1 MTPAVTVRNA
11 TTAPIRCFVMEGGP
25 ITQLVT
31 IQSGAERTERLA
43 PGASLSLS
51 CPKVRGTV
59 FGPLAPGRYVF
70 RVAKGRVELSPEA
83 PPRP

>member
-11 TTAPIRCFVMEGGP
+11 TPAPIRCFVMEGGP

-31 IQSGAERTERLA
+31 IKPGAERTERLA
-43 PGASLSLS
+43 TGASLSLS
-51 CPKVRGTV
+51 CPKVRDTV

-70 RVAKGRVELSPEA
+70 RTVKGRVELAPE
-83 PPRP
+83 R